1 MLAQDILDRRPDL
14 WRGRTPRQ
22 ALPTGIS
29 TGLSLLD
36 DQLLW
41 GGWPPGSLSELLTD
55 RPGEGFALT
64 LPALVRLSLESRWV
78 LLVEPPFQP
87 FAPALAAR
95 GLRLERLVMVTAGSD
110 RAWVTEQG
118 LRSGACAAVLVWG
131 GQWETTHL
139 RRLQLAAETGGALAM
154 LFREESAARSPS
166 PAVLRLQVRPTPLG
180 RELTLLKQRGGP
192 AGARLTLPFEVS
204 AH

>member
-14 WRGRTPRQ
+14 WCGRAPRQ
-22 ALPTGIS
+22 ALPAGIP
-29 TGLSLLD
+29 TGLSRLD
-36 DQLLW
+36 EQLVW
-41 GGWPPGSLSELLTD
+41 GGWPPGSLSEILTD

-87 FAPALAAR
+87 FAPALAAH
-95 GLRLERLVMVTAGSD
+95 GLRLERLVMVTAGPD
-110 RAWVTEQG
+110 RAWATEQG

-139 RRLQLAAETGGALAM
+139 RRLQLAAETGGALAI
-154 LFREESAARSPS
+154 LFREESAVRSPS
-166 PAVLRLQVRPTPLG
+166 PAVLRLQVRSTPLG

-192 AGARLTLPFEVS
+192 DGARVTLPFEVS
-204 AH
+204 TH